1 MSASDVAQAAIDA
14 VFAEFGR
21 EAFHNGGSTAISII
35 VDLRDAGSRP
45 DDGRPIA
52 GQITIEVRKSEV
64 EAPVHGDTFAFDG
77 RTAPAFLRRGAGGLG
92 GGRRRQRGLARVRRR
107 FPGQRIDHPRQHDR
121 AAISRSCAGRL

>member
-1 MSASDVAQAAIDA
+1 MSATDVAQATVDA
-14 VFAEFGR
+14 TFAEFGR

-64 EAPVHGDTFAFDG
+64 AAPSHGDTFAFDG
-77 RTAPAFLRRGAGGLG
+77 RTVKVLNRPWLDDEEGLVWKMW
-92 GGRRRQRGLARVRRR
+92 AV
-107 FPGQRIDHPRQHDR
+107 
-121 AAISRSCAGRL
+121 

>member
-21 EAFHNGGSTAISII
+21 EAFHNGGTTAISII

-64 EAPVHGDTFAFDG
+64 VAPVHGDTFSFGG
-77 RTAPAFLRRGAGGLG
+77 RTVKVSNRPWLDDQEGLVWKMW
-92 GGRRRQRGLARVRRR
+92 AV
-107 FPGQRIDHPRQHDR
+107 
-121 AAISRSCAGRL
+121 

>member
-1 MSASDVAQAAIDA
+1 MSASDVAQAATDA
-14 VFAEFGR
+14 AFAEFGR

-64 EAPVHGDTFAFDG
+64 AAPLHGDTFAFDG
-77 RTAPAFLRRGAGGLG
+77 RTVKVLNRPWLDDEEGLVWKMW
-92 GGRRRQRGLARVRRR
+92 AV
-107 FPGQRIDHPRQHDR
+107 
-121 AAISRSCAGRL
+121 

>member
-1 MSASDVAQAAIDA
+1 VGAPDIAQAAIDA
-14 VFAEFGR
+14 AFAEFGR
-21 EAFHNGGSTAISII
+21 EAFHNGGSTAITII

-77 RTAPAFLRRGAGGLG
+77 RTVKVLNRPWLDDEEGLVWKMW
-92 GGRRRQRGLARVRRR
+92 AV
-107 FPGQRIDHPRQHDR
+107 
-121 AAISRSCAGRL
+121 